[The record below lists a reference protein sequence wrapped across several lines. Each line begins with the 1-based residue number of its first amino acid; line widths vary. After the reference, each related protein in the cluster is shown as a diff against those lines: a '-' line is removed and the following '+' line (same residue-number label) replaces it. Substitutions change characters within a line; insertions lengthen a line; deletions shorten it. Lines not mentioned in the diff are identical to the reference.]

1 MNASVAA
8 FLPGGR
14 RLHLQHGPIDLI
26 IETWGEAFQRDRA
39 HRAAIARF
47 DSILDEL
54 VGELELLRQPPS
66 SAGPRPEGAVARR
79 MLAAVRPVAAEGA
92 FVTPMAAVAGAVA
105 EEVLDHMLAAADL
118 DKAYVNNGG
127 DIALHLGQGER
138 FDVAMIALGA
148 VPADDGRV
156 TIEAA
161 DRVRGIATSGR
172 HGRSLSMGIADSV
185 TVLAES
191 AAMADAA
198 ATLLANAVDLPG
210 HPAVER
216 RPAVSVRS
224 DSDLG
229 ERLVVIGLGELTT
242 DDIERALERGL
253 RAAEGMR
260 AAGRIAAAALFLRG
274 RSMVAEAVGGS
285 ATCRLPGALQ
295 VEGAQAMRA

>member
-1 MNASVAA
+1 MNAPVAA

-26 IETWGEAFQRDRA
+26 IETWGEAGERDRA
-39 HRAAIARF
+39 HRAAITRF
-47 DSILDEL
+47 NTILDEL
-54 VGELELLRQPPS
+54 VAELTALRQPCP
-66 SAGPRPEGAVARR
+66 SAGLPVEGAVAQR
-79 MLAAVRPVAAEGA
+79 MLAAVRPFAADGL
-92 FVTPMAAVAGAVA
+92 FVTAMAAVAGAVA

-127 DIALHLGQGER
+127 DIALHLGDGHR
-138 FDVAMIALGA
+138 FDVAMITLGT
-148 VPADDGRV
+148 VPVGDGRV
-156 TIEAA
+156 TIGPS

-185 TVLAES
+185 TVLAKS

-210 HPAVER
+210 HAAVER
-216 RPAVSVRS
+216 QPATSLRA

-229 ERLVVIGLGELTT
+229 ERLVVTGLGELAT
-242 DDIERALERGL
+242 DEIDSALGRGL
-253 RAAEGMR
+253 KSAEDMR

-274 RSMVAEAVGGS
+274 RSMVAEAVGSS
-285 ATCRLPGALQ
+285 ATYRLPGAIEIQGL
-295 VEGAQAMRA
+295 EAMHA